1 MGRNDEAEC
10 YYIADNLMEEKARCM
25 TLQAEMT
32 NFQQI
37 AQEAKQE
44 VEYQKKTFNA
54 QHDDKDQSDNSLSTS
69 SLVSKRDIRR
79 APFDVD

>member
-1 MGRNDEAEC
+1 
-10 YYIADNLMEEKARCM
+10 MEEKARCM

-44 VEYQKKTFNA
+44 VEYQKKVYISIYNERLVWNNGTKPTFNA

-69 SLVSKRDIRR
+69 SLVSKRDM
-79 APFDVD
+79 